1 MKGFLLNDL
10 FSIRR
15 LLKSIAIVYLV
26 FMVAWSAVGK
36 PQMPALM
43 LGIMSI
49 SYMGNLFS
57 YDEFYHWEK
66 YQRVIPLSVRQV
78 VLARYLSF
86 GIAALVTLVLGLM
99 YLLVMRVPLYEI
111 GVILMG
117 TSAMQMYTISVTVP
131 IYYKLGVAKSRLIQL
146 LVMLI
151 PAGIFMGMITVLRK
165 EFSEF
170 TVGVELILGS
180 VFLVLLI
187 GILLS
192 VHISIQVVPQKEE
205 ESWKAG

>member
-10 FSIRR
+10 FSIRQ

-117 TSAMQMYTISVTVP
+117 TAAMQMYTISVTVP

-170 TVGVELILGS
+170 TVGVELILGG

-192 VHISIQVVPQKEE
+192 VRISIRIVRKKEV
-205 ESWKAG
+205 

>member
-26 FMVAWSAVGK
+26 FMVAWGAVGK

-117 TSAMQMYTISVTVP
+117 TAAMQMYTISVTVP

-151 PAGIFMGMITVLRK
+151 PAGIFMGMITVIRK

-170 TVGVELILGS
+170 TVGVELILGG

-192 VHISIQVVPQKEE
+192 VRISIRIVRKKEV
-205 ESWKAG
+205 

>member
-117 TSAMQMYTISVTVP
+117 TAAMQMYTISVTVP

-151 PAGIFMGMITVLRK
+151 PVGIFMGMITVLRK
-165 EFSEF
+165 EFSGF
-170 TVGVELILGS
+170 TMGVGLILGS

-192 VHISIQVVPQKEE
+192 VRISIRIVRKKEV
-205 ESWKAG
+205 

>member
-49 SYMGNLFS
+49 SYMGNLFF

-117 TSAMQMYTISVTVP
+117 TAAMQMYTISVTVP

-146 LVMLI
+146 LAMLI

-170 TVGVELILGS
+170 TVGVELILGG

-192 VHISIQVVPQKEE
+192 VRISIRIVRKKEV
-205 ESWKAG
+205 

>member
-26 FMVAWSAVGK
+26 FMVAWGAVGK
-36 PQMPALM
+36 PQMAALM

-117 TSAMQMYTISVTVP
+117 TAAMQMYTISVTVP

-170 TVGVELILGS
+170 TVGVELILGG

-192 VHISIQVVPQKEE
+192 VRISIRIVRKKEV
-205 ESWKAG
+205 

>member
-117 TSAMQMYTISVTVP
+117 TAAMQMYTISVTVP

-170 TVGVELILGS
+170 TVGVELILGG

-192 VHISIQVVPQKEE
+192 VRISIRIVRKKEV
-205 ESWKAG
+205 

>member
-26 FMVAWSAVGK
+26 FMVAWGAVGK
-36 PQMPALM
+36 PQMAALM
-43 LGIMSI
+43 LGIMSV

-86 GIAALVTLVLGLM
+86 GIAALVTLVLGQM

-111 GVILMG
+111 GVILIG
-117 TSAMQMYTISVTVP
+117 TAAMQMYTISVTVP

-151 PAGIFMGMITVLRK
+151 PIGIFMGMITVLRK

-170 TVGVELILGS
+170 TMGVELILGG

-192 VHISIQVVPQKEE
+192 VRISIRIVRKKEV
-205 ESWKAG
+205 

>member
-26 FMVAWSAVGK
+26 FMVAWGAVGK

-43 LGIMSI
+43 LGIMSV

-117 TSAMQMYTISVTVP
+117 TAAMQMYTISVTVP

-151 PAGIFMGMITVLRK
+151 PVGIFMGMITVLRK

-170 TVGVELILGS
+170 TMGVELILGG

-192 VHISIQVVPQKEE
+192 VRISIRIVRKKEV
-205 ESWKAG
+205 

>member
-26 FMVAWSAVGK
+26 FMVAWGAVGK

-43 LGIMSI
+43 LGIMSV

-117 TSAMQMYTISVTVP
+117 TAAMQTYTISVTVP

-170 TVGVELILGS
+170 TEGVELILGG

-192 VHISIQVVPQKEE
+192 VRISIRIVRKKEV
-205 ESWKAG
+205 

>member
-26 FMVAWSAVGK
+26 FMVAWGAVGK
-36 PQMPALM
+36 PQMAALM

-86 GIAALVTLVLGLM
+86 GIAALVTLVMGLM

-117 TSAMQMYTISVTVP
+117 TAAMQMYTISVTVP

-170 TVGVELILGS
+170 TVGVELILGG

-192 VHISIQVVPQKEE
+192 VRISIRIVRKKEV
-205 ESWKAG
+205 

>member
-117 TSAMQMYTISVTVP
+117 TAAMQMYTISVTVP

-170 TVGVELILGS
+170 TVGVELILGG

-192 VHISIQVVPQKEE
+192 VRISIRIVCKKEV
-205 ESWKAG
+205 

>member
-117 TSAMQMYTISVTVP
+117 TAAMQMYTISVTVP

-146 LVMLI
+146 LAMLI

-170 TVGVELILGS
+170 TVGVELILGG
-180 VFLVLLI
+180 VFLVLASKFMAVYEDPRI
-187 GILLS
+187 A
-192 VHISIQVVPQKEE
+192 Q
-205 ESWKAG
+205 

>member
-26 FMVAWSAVGK
+26 FMVAWGAVGK
-36 PQMPALM
+36 PQMAALM

-99 YLLVMRVPLYEI
+99 YLLVMRVPRYEI

-117 TSAMQMYTISVTVP
+117 TAAMQMYTISVTVP

-170 TVGVELILGS
+170 TVGVELILGG

-192 VHISIQVVPQKEE
+192 VRISIRIVRKKEV
-205 ESWKAG
+205 

>member
-117 TSAMQMYTISVTVP
+117 TAAMQMYTISVTVP

-170 TVGVELILGS
+170 TVGVELILGG

-192 VHISIQVVPQKEE
+192 VRISIRIVRKKEVQ
-205 ESWKAG
+205 AG

>member
-66 YQRVIPLSVRQV
+66 YQRVIPLSVRQM

-117 TSAMQMYTISVTVP
+117 TAAMQMYTISVTVP

-170 TVGVELILGS
+170 TVGVELILGG

-192 VHISIQVVPQKEE
+192 VRISIRIVRKKEV
-205 ESWKAG
+205 

>member
-26 FMVAWSAVGK
+26 FMVAWGAVGK
-36 PQMPALM
+36 PQMAALM
-43 LGIMSI
+43 LGIMSV

-117 TSAMQMYTISVTVP
+117 TAAMQMYTISVTVP

-170 TVGVELILGS
+170 TVGVELILGG

-192 VHISIQVVPQKEE
+192 VRISIRIVRKKEV
-205 ESWKAG
+205 

>member
-117 TSAMQMYTISVTVP
+117 TAAMQMYTISVTVP

-170 TVGVELILGS
+170 TMGVELILGG

-192 VHISIQVVPQKEE
+192 VRISIRIVRKKEV
-205 ESWKAG
+205 

>member
-26 FMVAWSAVGK
+26 FMVAWGAVGK
-36 PQMPALM
+36 PQMAALM
-43 LGIMSI
+43 LGIMSV

-117 TSAMQMYTISVTVP
+117 TAAMQMYTISVTVP

-151 PAGIFMGMITVLRK
+151 PIGIFMGMITVLRK

-170 TVGVELILGS
+170 TVGVELILGG

-192 VHISIQVVPQKEE
+192 VRISIRIVRKKEV
-205 ESWKAG
+205 

>member
-1 MKGFLLNDL
+1 
-10 FSIRR
+10 
-15 LLKSIAIVYLV
+15 
-26 FMVAWSAVGK
+26 
-36 PQMPALM
+36 
-43 LGIMSI
+43 
-49 SYMGNLFS
+49 MGNLFS

-117 TSAMQMYTISVTVP
+117 TAAMQMYTISVTVP

-170 TVGVELILGS
+170 TVGVELILGG

-192 VHISIQVVPQKEE
+192 VRISIRIVRKKEV
-205 ESWKAG
+205 

>member
-117 TSAMQMYTISVTVP
+117 TAAMQMYTISVTVP

-151 PAGIFMGMITVLRK
+151 PAGIFMGMITVLWK

-170 TVGVELILGS
+170 TVGVELILGG

-192 VHISIQVVPQKEE
+192 VRISIRIVRKKEV
-205 ESWKAG
+205 

>member
-26 FMVAWSAVGK
+26 FMVAWGAVGK
-36 PQMPALM
+36 PQMAALM

-86 GIAALVTLVLGLM
+86 GIAALVTLVLGQM

-111 GVILMG
+111 GVILIG
-117 TSAMQMYTISVTVP
+117 TAAMQMYTISVTVP

-151 PAGIFMGMITVLRK
+151 PIGIFMGMITVLRK

-170 TVGVELILGS
+170 TIGVELILGG

-192 VHISIQVVPQKEE
+192 VRISIRIVRKKEV
-205 ESWKAG
+205 

>member
-26 FMVAWSAVGK
+26 FMVAWGAAGK
-36 PQMPALM
+36 PQMAALM

-117 TSAMQMYTISVTVP
+117 TAAMQMYTISVTVP

-170 TVGVELILGS
+170 TVGVELILGG

-192 VHISIQVVPQKEE
+192 VRISIRIVRKKEV
-205 ESWKAG
+205 

>member
-26 FMVAWSAVGK
+26 FMVAWGAVGK

-117 TSAMQMYTISVTVP
+117 TAAMQMYTISVTVP

-170 TVGVELILGS
+170 TVGVELILGG

-192 VHISIQVVPQKEE
+192 VRISIRIVCKKEV
-205 ESWKAG
+205 

>member
-26 FMVAWSAVGK
+26 FMVAWGAVGK

-117 TSAMQMYTISVTVP
+117 TAAMQMYTISVTVP

-170 TVGVELILGS
+170 TVGVELILGG

-192 VHISIQVVPQKEE
+192 VRISIRIVRKKEV
-205 ESWKAG
+205 

>member
-26 FMVAWSAVGK
+26 FMVAWGAVGK
-36 PQMPALM
+36 PQMAALM

-99 YLLVMRVPLYEI
+99 YLWSCGCRC
-111 GVILMG
+111 
-117 TSAMQMYTISVTVP
+117 T
-131 IYYKLGVAKSRLIQL
+131 K
-146 LVMLI
+146 
-151 PAGIFMGMITVLRK
+151 
-165 EFSEF
+165 
-170 TVGVELILGS
+170 
-180 VFLVLLI
+180 
-187 GILLS
+187 
-192 VHISIQVVPQKEE
+192 
-205 ESWKAG
+205 

>member
-117 TSAMQMYTISVTVP
+117 TAAMQMYTISVTVP

-146 LVMLI
+146 LAMLI
-151 PAGIFMGMITVLRK
+151 PTGIFMGMITVLRK

-170 TVGVELILGS
+170 TVGVELILGG

-192 VHISIQVVPQKEE
+192 VRISIRIVRKKEV
-205 ESWKAG
+205 

>member
-26 FMVAWSAVGK
+26 FMVAWGAVGK
-36 PQMPALM
+36 PQMAALM
-43 LGIMSI
+43 LGIMSV

-117 TSAMQMYTISVTVP
+117 TAAMQMYTISVTVP

-151 PAGIFMGMITVLRK
+151 PIGIFMGMITVLRK

-170 TVGVELILGS
+170 TMGVELILGG

-192 VHISIQVVPQKEE
+192 VRISIRIVRKKEV
-205 ESWKAG
+205 

>member
-117 TSAMQMYTISVTVP
+117 TAAMQMYTISVTVP

-170 TVGVELILGS
+170 TVGVELILGG

-187 GILLS
+187 GILRS
-192 VHISIQVVPQKEE
+192 VRISIRIVRKKEV
-205 ESWKAG
+205 

>member
-26 FMVAWSAVGK
+26 FMVTWGAVGK
-36 PQMPALM
+36 PQMAALM
-43 LGIMSI
+43 LGIMSV

-86 GIAALVTLVLGLM
+86 GIAALVTLALGLM

-117 TSAMQMYTISVTVP
+117 TAAMQMYTVSVTVP

-151 PAGIFMGMITVLRK
+151 PIGIFMGMITVLRK

-170 TVGVELILGS
+170 TVGVELILGG

-192 VHISIQVVPQKEE
+192 VRISIRIVRKKEV
-205 ESWKAG
+205 

>member
-117 TSAMQMYTISVTVP
+117 TAAMQMYTISVTVP

-151 PAGIFMGMITVLRK
+151 PAGIFMGMITVIRK

-170 TVGVELILGS
+170 TVGVELILGG

-192 VHISIQVVPQKEE
+192 VRISIRIVCKKEV
-205 ESWKAG
+205 

>member
-26 FMVAWSAVGK
+26 FMVAWGAVGK
-36 PQMPALM
+36 PQMAALM

-99 YLLVMRVPLYEI
+99 YLLVMWVPRYEI

-117 TSAMQMYTISVTVP
+117 TAAMQMYTISVTVP

-170 TVGVELILGS
+170 TVGVELILGG

-192 VHISIQVVPQKEE
+192 VRISIRIVRKKEV
-205 ESWKAG
+205 

>member
-15 LLKSIAIVYLV
+15 LFKSIAIVYLV

-117 TSAMQMYTISVTVP
+117 TAAMQMYTISVTVP

-170 TVGVELILGS
+170 TVGVELILGG

-192 VHISIQVVPQKEE
+192 VRISIRIVRKKEV
-205 ESWKAG
+205 

>member
-26 FMVAWSAVGK
+26 FMVAWGAVGK

-111 GVILMG
+111 GVILME
-117 TSAMQMYTISVTVP
+117 TAAMQMYTISVTVP

-170 TVGVELILGS
+170 TVGVELILGG

-192 VHISIQVVPQKEE
+192 VRISIRIVCKKEV
-205 ESWKAG
+205 

>member
-117 TSAMQMYTISVTVP
+117 TAAMQMYTISVTVP

-170 TVGVELILGS
+170 TEGVELILGG

-192 VHISIQVVPQKEE
+192 VRISIRIVRKKEV
-205 ESWKAG
+205 

>member
-26 FMVAWSAVGK
+26 FMVAWGAVGK

-117 TSAMQMYTISVTVP
+117 TAAMQMYTISVTVP

-170 TVGVELILGS
+170 TMGVELILGG

-192 VHISIQVVPQKEE
+192 VRISIRIVRKKEV
-205 ESWKAG
+205 

>member
-117 TSAMQMYTISVTVP
+117 TAAMQMYTISVTVP

-165 EFSEF
+165 EFSGF
-170 TVGVELILGS
+170 TMGVGLILGG

-192 VHISIQVVPQKEE
+192 VRISIRIVCKKEV
-205 ESWKAG
+205 

>member
-117 TSAMQMYTISVTVP
+117 TAAMQMYTISVTVP

-170 TVGVELILGS
+170 TVGVELILGG

-187 GILLS
+187 GIQRS
-192 VHISIQVVPQKEE
+192 VRISIRIVRKKEV
-205 ESWKAG
+205 

>member
-26 FMVAWSAVGK
+26 FMVAWGAVGK

-117 TSAMQMYTISVTVP
+117 TAAMQMYTISVTVP

-146 LVMLI
+146 LI

-170 TVGVELILGS
+170 TVGVELILGG

-192 VHISIQVVPQKEE
+192 VRISIRIVRKKEV
-205 ESWKAG
+205 

>member
-26 FMVAWSAVGK
+26 FMVAWGAVGK
-36 PQMPALM
+36 PQMAALM

-57 YDEFYHWEK
+57 YDEFYQWEK

-86 GIAALVTLVLGLM
+86 GIAALVTLVLGQM

-111 GVILMG
+111 GVILIG
-117 TSAMQMYTISVTVP
+117 TAAMQMYTISVTVP

-151 PAGIFMGMITVLRK
+151 PNGIFMGMITVLRK

-170 TVGVELILGS
+170 TIGVELILGG

-192 VHISIQVVPQKEE
+192 VRISIRIVRKKEV
-205 ESWKAG
+205 

>member
-26 FMVAWSAVGK
+26 FMVAWGAVGK

-117 TSAMQMYTISVTVP
+117 TAAMQMYTISVTVP

-146 LVMLI
+146 LAMLI

-170 TVGVELILGS
+170 TVGVELILGG

-192 VHISIQVVPQKEE
+192 VRISIRIVRKKEV
-205 ESWKAG
+205 